1 MIAELCMKVKNE
13 VKKPNVF
20 LMQVS
25 EDGSINIL
33 TNRKYRNSRWP
44 SKPRDKDH
52 GKVKV
57 GDLILVYFAGAAI
70 DYRKQLRMVYQVTK
84 VSKGNIE
91 FEFKQ
96 YQELSPPLTLDQIR
110 ENVKKGNLGA
120 VFLNCGRQ
128 GFNIRKIEYSEYER
142 VLHLSRTLPPVSAI
156 VGAEDLLEDFIV
168 NNWKPEAFFGK
179 EYSSLKILKDKS
191 GNLTGQQFDTKVV
204 GIIDI
209 LCKDKSNNYVVIEIK
224 KGSETSDEVVG
235 QLARYMGWVK
245 QNLAKSKNV
254 IGIIIAG
261 GYNEKL
267 RYAIKAIPNSSL
279 ATYEMDFQIKLL
291 K

>member
-1 MIAELCMKVKNE
+1 MKVNFE

-33 TNRKYRNSRWP
+33 TNQKYRNSRWP

-70 DYRKQLRMVYQVTK
+70 DCQKQLRMVYQVTK

-96 YQELSPPLTLDQIR
+96 YQALSPPLTLDQIR
-110 ENVKKGNLGA
+110 ENVKEGNLSA

-128 GFNIRKIEYSEYER
+128 GFNIRKIEYAEYEK
-142 VLHLSRTLPPVSAI
+142 VLHLSETLPPVAAI

-168 NNWKPEAFFGK
+168 NNWNPEAFFGK

-261 GYNEKL
+261 GYNERL
-267 RYAIKAIPNSSL
+267 RYAIKAIPNSYL
-279 ATYEMDFQIKLL
+279 ATYEMDFQVKLL

>member
-1 MIAELCMKVKNE
+1 M
-13 VKKPNVF
+13 KKPNVF

-25 EDGSINIL
+25 EDGSKNIL
-33 TNRKYRNSRWP
+33 TNRKYRNPIWS
-44 SKPRDKDH
+44 SKRRDRDH

-70 DYRKQLRMVYQVTK
+70 NYHKQLRMVYRVTK

-91 FEFKQ
+91 FELKQ
-96 YQELSPPLTLDQIR
+96 YQEITPPITLDQIR
-110 ENVKKGNLGA
+110 ANVKKGILED

-128 GFNIRKIEYSEYER
+128 GFNIRKIEYDDYEKVLRLSE
-142 VLHLSRTLPPVSAI
+142 TLPPVSAI

-168 NNWKPEAFFGK
+168 NNWNPEDFFGK
-179 EYSSLKILKDKS
+179 EYSGLRILEDS
-191 GNLTGQQFDTKVV
+191 NGNLTGQQFDTKIV
-204 GIIDI
+204 GIIDL
-209 LCKDKSNNYVVIEIK
+209 LCKDRSNNYVVIEIK

-245 QNLAKSKNV
+245 ENLAKNKNV
-254 IGIIIAG
+254 IGIVISG
-261 GYNEKL
+261 GYDEKL
-267 RYAIKAIPNSSL
+267 RYAVKAIPNSYL
-279 ATYEMDFQIKLL
+279 GTYEMHFQIKLA